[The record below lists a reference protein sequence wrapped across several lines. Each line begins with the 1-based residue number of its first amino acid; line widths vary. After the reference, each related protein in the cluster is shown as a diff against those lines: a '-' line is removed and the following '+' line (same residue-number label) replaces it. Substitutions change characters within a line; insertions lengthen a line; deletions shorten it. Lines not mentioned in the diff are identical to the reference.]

1 MTTKP
6 LPLTPELHAYLVAH
20 GSAPDEIVRELA
32 EETRAALPAEAVM
45 QVAPEQAAFLTF
57 LTRLLGV
64 RQAVEVGTFTGLSSL
79 AIARGLAE
87 GGRLTCFDISE
98 EYTGVARRYW
108 ERAGVQDRIELR
120 IGPAAETLRE
130 LPRERYL
137 DFAFIDADKVGY
149 PIYWDELVPR
159 MRPGAV
165 IAVDNT
171 LRDGRVLARHGRSCS
186 PSPTASHSPER
197 SEPAEHNLAEV
208 AASLSTGCHHLPE
221 TETIKPR
228 RPTQARHGR
237 SCSPSPTASHSPERS
252 EPAEHNLAEVAA
264 TLTAGYRH
272 LAEMAAIKSRGP
284 APAGHAPAAR

>member
-20 GSAPDEIVRELA
+20 GSTPDEIVRKLA
-32 EETRAALPAEAVM
+32 EETRAALPAQADM

-108 ERAGVQDRIELR
+108 TRAGVQDRIELR

-130 LPRERYL
+130 LPRERHL

-149 PIYWDELVPR
+149 PVYWDELVPR

-171 LRDGRVLARHGRSCS
+171 LRDGRVLAPQNADDR
-186 PSPTASHSPER
+186 AI
-197 SEPAEHNLAEV
+197 AAFNDAVLADV
-208 AASLSTGCHHLPE
+208 RVDVVMLPIADGV
-221 TETIKPR
+221 TL
-228 RPTQARHGR
+228 ARVR
-237 SCSPSPTASHSPERS
+237 
-252 EPAEHNLAEVAA
+252 
-264 TLTAGYRH
+264 
-272 LAEMAAIKSRGP
+272 
-284 APAGHAPAAR
+284 

>member
-20 GSAPDEIVRELA
+20 GSAPDEIVQELA

-108 ERAGVQDRIELR
+108 QRAGVQDRIELR

-149 PIYWDELVPR
+149 PVYWDELVPR

-171 LRDGRVLARHGRSCS
+171 LRDGRVLAPRNADDRAIAAFNDAVIADVRVEAVMLPIADGV
-186 PSPTASHSPER
+186 T
-197 SEPAEHNLAEV
+197 LARV
-208 AASLSTGCHHLPE
+208 L
-221 TETIKPR
+221 
-228 RPTQARHGR
+228 
-237 SCSPSPTASHSPERS
+237 
-252 EPAEHNLAEVAA
+252 
-264 TLTAGYRH
+264 
-272 LAEMAAIKSRGP
+272 
-284 APAGHAPAAR
+284 

>member
-20 GSAPDEIVRELA
+20 GSAPDEIVQELA
-32 EETRAALPAEAVM
+32 EETLAALPAEAVM

-79 AIARGLAE
+79 AIARGLVE

-108 ERAGVQDRIELR
+108 QRAGVQDRIELR

-171 LRDGRVLARHGRSCS
+171 LRDGRVLAPRNADDRAIAAFNDAVIADVRVEAVMLPIADGV
-186 PSPTASHSPER
+186 T
-197 SEPAEHNLAEV
+197 LARV
-208 AASLSTGCHHLPE
+208 L
-221 TETIKPR
+221 
-228 RPTQARHGR
+228 
-237 SCSPSPTASHSPERS
+237 
-252 EPAEHNLAEVAA
+252 
-264 TLTAGYRH
+264 
-272 LAEMAAIKSRGP
+272 
-284 APAGHAPAAR
+284 

>member
-32 EETRAALPAEAVM
+32 EETLAALPAEAVM

-120 IGPAAETLRE
+120 IGPAAQTLRE

-171 LRDGRVLARHGRSCS
+171 LRDGRVLAPRDADDRAIAAFNDAVVADVRVEAVMLPIADGV
-186 PSPTASHSPER
+186 T
-197 SEPAEHNLAEV
+197 LARV
-208 AASLSTGCHHLPE
+208 
-221 TETIKPR
+221 R
-228 RPTQARHGR
+228 
-237 SCSPSPTASHSPERS
+237 
-252 EPAEHNLAEVAA
+252 
-264 TLTAGYRH
+264 
-272 LAEMAAIKSRGP
+272 
-284 APAGHAPAAR
+284 

>member
-1 MTTKP
+1 MSTKP

-20 GSAPDEIVRELA
+20 GSAPDEIVRELT
-32 EETRAALPAEAVM
+32 EETRAALPDQATM

-79 AIARGLAE
+79 AIARGLAD

-98 EYTGVARRYW
+98 EYTSIARRYW
-108 ERAGVQDRIELR
+108 VRAGVDDRIDLR
-120 IGPAAETLRE
+120 IGPAGETLRE

-165 IAVDNT
+165 VAVDNT
-171 LRDGRVLARHGRSCS
+171 LRGGRVLAPQNADDR
-186 PSPTASHSPER
+186 AIAAFNDEI
-197 SEPAEHNLAEV
+197 LADV
-208 AASLSTGCHHLPE
+208 RVDVVMLPIADGV
-221 TETIKPR
+221 TL
-228 RPTQARHGR
+228 ARVR
-237 SCSPSPTASHSPERS
+237 
-252 EPAEHNLAEVAA
+252 
-264 TLTAGYRH
+264 
-272 LAEMAAIKSRGP
+272 
-284 APAGHAPAAR
+284 

>member
-120 IGPAAETLRE
+120 IGPAAQTLGE

-171 LRDGRVLARHGRSCS
+171 LRDGRVLAPRNADDRAIAAFNDAVIADVRVEAVMLPIADGV
-186 PSPTASHSPER
+186 T
-197 SEPAEHNLAEV
+197 LARV
-208 AASLSTGCHHLPE
+208 L
-221 TETIKPR
+221 
-228 RPTQARHGR
+228 
-237 SCSPSPTASHSPERS
+237 
-252 EPAEHNLAEVAA
+252 
-264 TLTAGYRH
+264 
-272 LAEMAAIKSRGP
+272 
-284 APAGHAPAAR
+284 

>member
-6 LPLTPELHAYLVAH
+6 LPLTPELHDYLVAH

-120 IGPAAETLRE
+120 IGPAAQTLRE

-149 PIYWDELVPR
+149 PVYWDELVPR

-171 LRDGRVLARHGRSCS
+171 LRDGRVLAPRNADDRAIAAFNDAVIADVRVEAVMLPIADGV
-186 PSPTASHSPER
+186 T
-197 SEPAEHNLAEV
+197 LARV
-208 AASLSTGCHHLPE
+208 L
-221 TETIKPR
+221 
-228 RPTQARHGR
+228 
-237 SCSPSPTASHSPERS
+237 
-252 EPAEHNLAEVAA
+252 
-264 TLTAGYRH
+264 
-272 LAEMAAIKSRGP
+272 
-284 APAGHAPAAR
+284 

>member
-1 MTTKP
+1 MSTKP

-32 EETRAALPAEAVM
+32 EETRAALPAQADM

-79 AIARGLAE
+79 AIARGLAD

-98 EYTGVARRYW
+98 EYTGIARRYW
-108 ERAGVQDRIELR
+108 TRAGVDDRIELR
-120 IGPAAETLRE
+120 IGPAGQTLRE

-171 LRDGRVLARHGRSCS
+171 LRGGRVLAPQNADDRAIAAFNDEVLADVRV
-186 PSPTASHSPER
+186 
-197 SEPAEHNLAEV
+197 EPVMLPIADGVTLARV
-208 AASLSTGCHHLPE
+208 
-221 TETIKPR
+221 R
-228 RPTQARHGR
+228 
-237 SCSPSPTASHSPERS
+237 
-252 EPAEHNLAEVAA
+252 
-264 TLTAGYRH
+264 
-272 LAEMAAIKSRGP
+272 
-284 APAGHAPAAR
+284 

>member
-20 GSAPDEIVRELA
+20 GSAPDEVVRELA
-32 EETRAALPAEAVM
+32 EETRAALPAEADM

-87 GGRLTCFDISE
+87 DGRLTCFDISE

-108 ERAGVQDRIELR
+108 ARAGVQDRIELR
-120 IGPAAETLRE
+120 IGPATETLRE
-130 LPRERYL
+130 LPNERYL

-149 PIYWDELVPR
+149 PVYWDELVPR
-159 MRPGAV
+159 MRPGGV

-171 LRDGRVLARHGRSCS
+171 LRAGRVLAPRNADDRAIVAFNDEVIADVRVEAVMLPIADGV
-186 PSPTASHSPER
+186 T
-197 SEPAEHNLAEV
+197 LARV
-208 AASLSTGCHHLPE
+208 
-221 TETIKPR
+221 R
-228 RPTQARHGR
+228 
-237 SCSPSPTASHSPERS
+237 
-252 EPAEHNLAEVAA
+252 
-264 TLTAGYRH
+264 
-272 LAEMAAIKSRGP
+272 
-284 APAGHAPAAR
+284 